1 MLLTLL
7 LFNDNSSL
15 EVEIVLLLQDV
26 EERWICATI
35 DANLLELIPEMI
47 LDRLL
52 LKAVPL
58 KDDVVLAFEHEAV
71 DDEVLFFEQICLL
84 QEADNFLSINIV
96 ITFLNVHRHKI
107 QWRLIDLLP
116 LLLKF
121 LIFLHDI
128 VIVKDSEAKLMLKHL
143 TLQIL

>member
-1 MLLTLL
+1 MAILEVGIVEAGEDVGNAETLRYALRLLELLLVEGDVVILGDVLQRLQQIVLQMLLALF
-7 LFNDNSSL
+7 LFNDDSSL
-15 EVEIVLLLQDV
+15 EVEIVLLLQNV
-26 EERWICATI
+26 EERWICATV

-84 QEADNFLSINIV
+84 
-96 ITFLNVHRHKI
+96 
-107 QWRLIDLLP
+107 
-116 LLLKF
+116 
-121 LIFLHDI
+121 
-128 VIVKDSEAKLMLKHL
+128 
-143 TLQIL
+143 